1 MERGA
6 GGDTPAAAAA
16 RKGRVMIGTTLGFYF
31 ARRFASSM
39 LIVFATVFLLIYT
52 IDFVELMRRAGDA
65 VGAGTGTM
73 AKLAFFRT
81 PAVAEQII
89 PFGIL
94 FGTMATFIGLSR
106 KLELVVARA
115 AGISAWQFISPA
127 LLVALTV
134 GLLVTGVYNPV
145 ATGMKDRAN
154 EMEAQIFR
162 RGGATLGKIVWLRQ
176 RSVDGEAIIRATS
189 LDSSADV
196 LRGVQAYVLDTDG
209 QLIERIEAPTAVLS
223 AGYWRFERARVVSV
237 GFEPEMQDTYLLA
250 TALTPEELRSS
261 LGAGQ
266 AVSFWSL
273 PSIVERLELAG
284 LDATRYRLIYQ
295 TLLARPAL
303 LVAMV
308 LVAACFSLKFLRS
321 GGLAQ
326 MVLGGVTAGFGLYI
340 ATEVAED
347 LGNAGVVSATI
358 AAWVAPVLASGLGIF
373 VLLNKEDG

>member
-1 MERGA
+1 
-6 GGDTPAAAAA
+6 
-16 RKGRVMIGTTLGFYF
+16 MIGWTLGTYF
-31 ARRFASSM
+31 ARRFTSAM
-39 LIVFATVFLLIYT
+39 LIVFGTVFLLIYT

-73 AKLAFFRT
+73 AKLAFYRT
-81 PAVAEQII
+81 PAVAEQVI

-94 FGTMATFIGLSR
+94 FGSMASFIALSR

-115 AGISAWQFISPA
+115 AGISAWQFITPA
-127 LLVALTV
+127 LLVAFV
-134 GLLVTGVYNPV
+134 AGLAVTGLYNPV

-162 RGGATLGKIVWLRQ
+162 RGGATLGKVVWLRQ
-176 RSVDGEAIIRATS
+176 RSVDGEAIIRATAM
-189 LDSSADV
+189 DSKADT
-196 LRGVQAYVLDTDG
+196 LRGVNVYVLDETG
-209 QLIERIEAPTAVLS
+209 QLIERIEAPIAVLKT
-223 AGYWRFERARVVSV
+223 GYWRFERARVVSIGV
-237 GFEPEMQDTYLLA
+237 EPESQATYLLA
-250 TALTPEELRSS
+250 TELTPDQVRSA
-261 LGAGQ
+261 LGPGE

-273 PSIVERLELAG
+273 PGIVERLELAG

-308 LVAACFSLKFLRS
+308 LLAACFSLKFLRS

-326 MVLGGVTAGFGLYI
+326 MVLGGVTAGFALYV

-347 LGNAGVVSATI
+347 LGNAGAVSAVL
-358 AAWVAPVLASGLGIF
+358 AAWAAPSIASALGIL

>member
-1 MERGA
+1 
-6 GGDTPAAAAA
+6 
-16 RKGRVMIGTTLGFYF
+16 VIGSTLGLYF
-31 ARRFASSM
+31 ARRFSSAM
-39 LIVFATVFLLIYT
+39 LIVFATVFVLIYT

-65 VGAGTGTM
+65 VGAGVGTM

-81 PAVAEQII
+81 PTVAEQVI

-94 FGTMATFIGLSR
+94 FGTMATFITLSR

-115 AGISAWQFISPA
+115 AGISAWQFMSPA
-127 LLVALTV
+127 LIVALLV
-134 GLLVTGVYNPV
+134 GLFVTCVYNPV

-162 RGGATLGKIVWLRQ
+162 RGGATLSKVVWLRQ

-189 LDSSADV
+189 LDSSADT
-196 LRGVQAYVLDTDG
+196 LRGVLAYVLDENG
-209 QLIERIEAPTAVLS
+209 QLLERIEAPTATLQF
-223 AGYWRFERARVVSV
+223 GHWRFERARVVSV
-237 GFEPEMQDTYLLA
+237 GTEPETHAAYLLA
-250 TALTPEELRSS
+250 SSLTPEELRSS

-273 PSIVERLELAG
+273 PGIVERLELAG

-326 MVLGGVTAGFGLYI
+326 MVLGGVTAGFALYV

-347 LGNAGVVSATI
+347 LGNAGVVSTAL
-358 AAWVAPVLASGLGIF
+358 AAWAAPVVASGLGVL